1 MAFKLNNSDNYE
13 SLKVVITKKDY
24 PIIFKT
30 KVEELLEQGAFK
42 TKEEAEEFVEG
53 MEIELELYYEKDRGL
68 FAVEA
73 EAVESCVQIASPYT
87 MDVGE
92 AFED

>member
-30 KVEELLEQGAFK
+30 KVEELLEQGAFN
-42 TKEEAEEFVEG
+42 TKKDAEKFVEG

-73 EAVESCVQIASPYT
+73 EAVEDNCDIYSPYSKEK
-87 MDVGE
+87 GE
-92 AFED
+92 PFED